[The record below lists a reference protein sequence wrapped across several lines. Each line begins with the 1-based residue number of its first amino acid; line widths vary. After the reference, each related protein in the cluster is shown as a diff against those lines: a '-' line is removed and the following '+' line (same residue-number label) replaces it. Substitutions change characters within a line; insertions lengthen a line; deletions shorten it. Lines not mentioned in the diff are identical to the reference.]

1 MKRLI
6 SLTAA
11 LSLFVPALLAPVPAT
26 AQDAPDTPA
35 GGAWT
40 ECSLLAISAY
50 RGRIGI
56 TCTPDADKT
65 APSQFAVE
73 MTNPLADATL
83 RLAQQS
89 LTLKRPLRVLYVIA
103 PEGNPAGCDP
113 KNCRGIVGIEA
124 R

>member
-1 MKRLI
+1 MKRLL

-11 LSLFVPALLAPVPAT
+11 LSLLGPAFAL
-26 AQDAPDTPA
+26 AQDSPDTPA

-50 RGRIGI
+50 RNRIGI
-56 TCTPDADKT
+56 AC
-65 APSQFAVE
+65 APGPAGAPTQFAVE

-113 KNCRGIVGIEA
+113 KTCRGIVGIEA

>member
-1 MKRLI
+1 MRLMA
-6 SLTAA
+6 AA
-11 LSLFVPALLAPVPAT
+11 LALALLTPPLAWS
-26 AQDAPDTPA
+26 QDSPDTPA
-35 GGAWT
+35 GGAWIN
-40 ECSLLAISAY
+40 CDLVSISAY
-50 RGRIGI
+50 RNRIAI
-56 TCTPDADKT
+56 TCAGLTG
-65 APSQFAVE
+65 APNTFAVE